1 MGDRFFPLAL
11 REKAA
16 ALFTNP
22 LLLLC
27 YVAPLHPPLLRA
39 ECPTVTAIIVWD
51 HEGFVRGCYVDRMQ
65 LTTRIAFLFI
75 RAFGGFVRY

>member
-1 MGDRFFPLAL
+1 MGALFFSRAV

-27 YVAPLHPPLLRA
+27 YVAPPRPPLLRA
-39 ECPTVTAIIVWD
+39 ECPTFTAIIIWD

-65 LTTRIAFLFI
+65 LTTGIAFLFI